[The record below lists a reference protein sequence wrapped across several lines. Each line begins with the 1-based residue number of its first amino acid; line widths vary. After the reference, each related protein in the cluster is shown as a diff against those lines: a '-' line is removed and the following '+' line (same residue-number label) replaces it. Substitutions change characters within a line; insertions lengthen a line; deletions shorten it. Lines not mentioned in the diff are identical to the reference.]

1 MVPNALRIVLL
12 KTCRRNTELL
22 QTCLG
27 IIQLAFIVIST
38 ELGIG
43 GEKKD
48 NCTARFLPSNTPELI
63 GKLWKKL
70 LCDQLLNYVEL
81 EMIKG
86 EIQWG
91 LLSQEVFMGNG
102 GLILGL
108 GENIRLVW
116 AEEKA
121 RVHLKRNKKMNKSV
135 EKRMHRTWRKW
146 KYSVMPYHQ

>member
-86 EIQWG
+86 EIQ
-91 LLSQEVFMGNG
+91 
-102 GLILGL
+102 
-108 GENIRLVW
+108 
-116 AEEKA
+116 
-121 RVHLKRNKKMNKSV
+121 
-135 EKRMHRTWRKW
+135 
-146 KYSVMPYHQ
+146 